1 MVEGIKEQEGSEDP
15 PRQITVDIRDRA
27 FINKTVAQFATK
39 ESMRLLQLFK
49 NDVIFP
55 AKDQETGKNNPAYL
69 DALQRIE
76 ALVVGNNFADR
87 GVATMQNY
95 NLAFTEDEGQK
106 QYLLQIASG
115 KSPPQVLLYRQQ
127 T

>member
-1 MVEGIKEQEGSEDP
+1 MDP
-15 PRQITVDIRDRA
+15 KA
-27 FINKTVAQFATK
+27 W
-39 ESMRLLQLFK
+39 
-49 NDVIFP
+49 
-55 AKDQETGKNNPAYL
+55 KNNPAYL

-76 ALVVGNNFADR
+76 ALVVGNDFADR

-115 KSPPQVLLYRQQ
+115 KSPPQVLLSWGRAKG
-127 T
+127 

>member
-1 MVEGIKEQEGSEDP
+1 
-15 PRQITVDIRDRA
+15 
-27 FINKTVAQFATK
+27 
-39 ESMRLLQLFK
+39 MRLLQLFK

-55 AKDQETGKNNPAYL
+55 AKDQETWKNNPAYL
-69 DALQRIE
+69 DALQRIK
-76 ALVVGNNFADR
+76 ALIVGNDFAAR

-115 KSPPQVLLYRQQ
+115 KSPPQVLYHQQ

>member
-1 MVEGIKEQEGSEDP
+1 
-15 PRQITVDIRDRA
+15 
-27 FINKTVAQFATK
+27 
-39 ESMRLLQLFK
+39 MRLLQLFK

-55 AKDQETGKNNPAYL
+55 AKDQEAWKNNPAYL
-69 DALQRIE
+69 DALQRIK
-76 ALVVGNNFADR
+76 ALVVGNDFADR